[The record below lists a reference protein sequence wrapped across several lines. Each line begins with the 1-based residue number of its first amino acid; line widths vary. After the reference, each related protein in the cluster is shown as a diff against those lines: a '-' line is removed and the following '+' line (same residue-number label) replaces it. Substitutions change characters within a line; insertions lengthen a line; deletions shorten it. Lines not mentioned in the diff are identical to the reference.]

1 MSKWIAVLNGTW
13 CQVAGQSLR
22 YSDSMDG
29 LSDDRSDLFSKQLT
43 LLNYTDLERLIY
55 NSEFVLNPDEN
66 DKIDI
71 FDRIYVEKEGISEAF
86 QKAFKKK

>member
-1 MSKWIAVLNGTW
+1 MTKWITMLNGSW
-13 CQVAGQSLR
+13 CQVAGQTLR

-29 LSDDRSDLFSKQLT
+29 ISDDRSDFYEKQLA
-43 LLNYTDLERLIY
+43 LLNYTDLERLIF

-71 FDRIYVEKEGISEAF
+71 FDRIYIEKEGIGEAF
-86 QKAFKKK
+86 HKACKKK